1 MMSEAGITRCIWSI
15 LFSFLLL
22 AVAGFVPVAGQ
33 QVTAVARGDPY
44 ELSGT
49 ATGDPAAGVAVW
61 VFGENYWRREA
72 VPVTDDTFT
81 FEIGGG
87 ETADLAPG
95 IYTVIA
101 QHPMGNGR
109 FDVVLAPE
117 TPGFGQTSVVST
129 GGGRFVIEGPG
140 ALPSSQAAGALVT
153 LLASPAIDDTYI
165 STAFV
170 LENPLMLPADPEAGV
185 VRPGYEAT
193 IAGTTN
199 LGAGNELVY
208 SVERVHLEPDEETV
222 APPVAAGSVVVQ
234 PGNPNTWSLSFAT
247 AGWTPGYYLV
257 TIENPATGY
266 VLQTGVL
273 LADNGG
279 EEQAAIA
286 VEETAM
292 AAETG
297 VSPGPAQA
305 GGGALAVAA
314 LALLIGARP
323 GRR

>member
-1 MMSEAGITRCIWSI
+1 MGSQQTTRRVPAVS
-15 LFSFLLL
+15 LVLLLLL
-22 AVAGFVPVAGQ
+22 AACSVPAAGNGVAVI
-33 QVTAVARGDPY
+33 ARGDPFV
-44 ELSGT
+44 LSGT

-61 VFGENYWRREA
+61 VFGENAWRRET
-72 VPVTDDTFT
+72 VPVADDSFT

-95 IYTVIA
+95 MYVVIV

-109 FDVVLAPE
+109 FDVDLAPE
-117 TPGFGQTSVVST
+117 TPGAGQTSVVST

-153 LLASPAIDDTYI
+153 LLASPAIDDTYV

-170 LENPLMLPADPEAGV
+170 LENPLMLPAVPDAGV
-185 VRPGYEAT
+185 VRPGDEAT

-199 LGAGNELVY
+199 LAAGNELVY
-208 SVERVHLEPDEETV
+208 SVERVHLEPEGKTA
-222 APPVAAGSVVVQ
+222 APPVAGGSVAVQ
-234 PGNPNTWSLSFAT
+234 PGTPNTWSLSFST
-247 AGWTPGYYLV
+247 EGWAPGYYLV

-266 VLQTGVL
+266 VLQTGIL

-292 AAETG
+292 AVETG
-297 VSPGPAQA
+297 ASPGPAQ
-305 GGGALAVAA
+305 GGAGAVAVAA
-314 LALLIGARP
+314 LALLIMARRARP
-323 GRR
+323 